1 MTLKWTQPQLVRI
14 RVVTINYRP
23 LQDDSY
29 HQFLRSFL
37 PNMSLTPC
45 HSYLGLGRLGPGDH
59 TGVSALLKT
68 KTNIKNLRF
77 LTTFLSVLAAMWPF
91 FGVAIF
97 HAREWICAH
106 MKNA

>member
-1 MTLKWTQPQLVRI
+1 MTLKWTQSELVWI

-29 HQFLRSFL
+29 HQFLHRFFSK
-37 PNMSLTPC
+37 MILTPC

-59 TGVSALLKT
+59 TGVSPLLKT
-68 KTNIKNLRF
+68 KTNSKNLHF
-77 LTTFLSVLAAMWPF
+77 LTTFLSVRGATWPF
-91 FGVAIF
+91 FGVEIF